1 MKAIFVYSLTML
13 KRFLRDPI
21 YLFFV
26 FAFPLI
32 FLFIFGTIFGNSSDV
47 NFNLALINHAD
58 NDFTTSFIEKF
69 SGGDNQTFEID
80 REITDLE
87 VAKEKM
93 SRGEIDSI
101 IELPESFGE
110 VSESCQTKAATPADC
125 LPSGEMKVFYDE
137 GSPQAGQTISIIMSG
152 ILDEMNVAV
161 TGTTPRFKVDQVST
175 GAAGLSQFDYTFA
188 GLFSY
193 VLMTMGIYTLSQQLP
208 SEKKT
213 GTLRRIKAT
222 PFRPWQLLVGLSLVY
237 LFLTIISAALMIAIG
252 VLMFDFQMRGS
263 WLTLSIFSIIS
274 TLTMIGFGA
283 IVAGAAKNENQAT
296 MASQLI
302 AFPMMFLSGV
312 FFPRF
317 LMPDWLQNATSW
329 IPLTPVGDGV
339 RYITTEGAGLIDILP
354 QLGLVAVWGVVAY
367 VVAFKVFR
375 WE

>member
-1 MKAIFVYSLTML
+1 ML